1 MKPIAV
7 NPFKLSQPMGAT
19 LAFLGVKNC
28 MPLMHG
34 AQGCASFTK
43 VFFTRHFNDPIAI
56 QTTAVN
62 DITAVFDGGEYG
74 ITTAVENITKKI
86 APDLIGLFST
96 GLTETKGD
104 DVRGAASK
112 LEIPNVWVNTP
123 DFEGGFE
130 SGWALSVESMIE
142 QLVESKSEIKKGKAT
157 LLPHVSMTALEVE
170 RLKEFLSDFGFCEA
184 YALPDLSTSL
194 DGFLGEKQGTM
205 SAGGISVAEIKN
217 LADSE
222 VIISIGASMR
232 GAGEKFQ
239 AKNQKSKLLQ
249 IDSLGGLI
257 ATDNFVSSLMQIGYS
272 PNEKIK
278 RWRARAQDALL
289 DTHFNIGKARFLI
302 ALESDS
308 AKSIAEALA
317 EAGAKIEHIFV
328 ANKSSFEA
336 ICDKNVRV
344 GDMEDVAKNLEDI
357 DVIVTNEHG
366 KRIANKH
373 HKVLI
378 IRGFPIFET
387 VGSALKS
394 DILYEGLC
402 SLLFECANALE
413 SSHG

>member
-1 MKPIAV
+1 MKPISV
-7 NPFKLSQPMGAT
+7 TPFKLSRPMGAT
-19 LAFLGVKNC
+19 LAFLGVRNC

-86 APDLIGLFST
+86 TPDLIGLFST

-104 DVRGAASK
+104 DLRGSASR

-130 SGWALSVESMIE
+130 SGWALSVQAIVD
-142 QLVESKSEIKKGKAT
+142 QLVESKSEIQKAKAVI
-157 LLPHVSMTALEVE
+157 LPHVSMTALEVE
-170 RLKEFLSDFGFCEA
+170 RLKEFLEDFGFA
-184 YALPDLSTSL
+184 KVFALPDLSTSL

-205 SAGGISVAEIKN
+205 SAGGIAVGDIKE
-217 LADSE
+217 LANSE
-222 VIISIGASMR
+222 VVISVGVSMR
-232 GAGEKFQ
+232 VAGEKLK
-239 AKNQKSKLLQ
+239 AKNPNITLLQ
-249 IDSLGGLI
+249 IDSLGGLV
-257 ATDNFVSSLMQIGYS
+257 ATDNFVSELLKIGYE

-289 DTHFNIGKARFLI
+289 DTHFNIGKARFLV
-302 ALESDS
+302 ALEADQARSVCES
-308 AKSIAEALA
+308 LH
-317 EAGAKIEHIFV
+317 EAGAKIENIFV
-328 ANKSSFEA
+328 PNKSSA
-336 ICDKNVRV
+336 TSICDKNVSI
-344 GDMEDVAKNLEDI
+344 GDMEDVAKSLENI
-357 DVIVTNEHG
+357 DAIVTNEHG
-366 KRIANKH
+366 KRIANRN

-387 VGSALKS
+387 VGYALKS

-402 SLLFECANALE
+402 SLLFECSNALE
-413 SSHG
+413 HTH